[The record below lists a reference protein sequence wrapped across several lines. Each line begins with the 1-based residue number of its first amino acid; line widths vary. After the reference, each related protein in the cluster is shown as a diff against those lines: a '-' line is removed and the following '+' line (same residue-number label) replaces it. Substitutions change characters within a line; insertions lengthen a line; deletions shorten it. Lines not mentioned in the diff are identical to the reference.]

1 MSKTLKEMRIHLLQE
16 QEASKTEL
24 QYIRAKTASN
34 NHFEARR
41 YIADRILKDKKLADA
56 YSSLQK
62 IHDTYAR
69 VIGNDAIQIR
79 QRLEKSMMADLKR
92 KVKNWDDIYSALQ
105 ERTMVHIRT
114 LMDVVAENI
123 EIDEGR
129 MKDIFTANQ
138 EGESAEE
145 IASLTLAFII

>member
-1 MSKTLKEMRIHLLQE
+1 MSRTLKEVRENLLE
-16 QEASKTEL
+16 ATMASKTNL

-69 VIGNDAIQIR
+69 AV
-79 QRLEKSMMADLKR
+79 S
-92 KVKNWDDIYSALQ
+92 Y
-105 ERTMVHIRT
+105 TH
-114 LMDVVAENI
+114 
-123 EIDEGR
+123 
-129 MKDIFTANQ
+129 
-138 EGESAEE
+138 
-145 IASLTLAFII
+145 LTLPTNREV